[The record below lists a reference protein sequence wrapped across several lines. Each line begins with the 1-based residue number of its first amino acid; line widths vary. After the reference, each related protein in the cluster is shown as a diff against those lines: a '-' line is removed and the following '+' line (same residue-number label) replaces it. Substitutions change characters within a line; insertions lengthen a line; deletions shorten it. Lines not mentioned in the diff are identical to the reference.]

1 MVTHHNEIRNGL
13 GSKFRTIC
21 GWKNCSVRTRPDM
34 YDNNPITFLN
44 LRRLPARL
52 DYSGVAILLNFD
64 VRAVKT
70 LVGLGLLKP
79 LGNAK
84 PQNQKHF
91 ATKTIL
97 RLAEDE
103 KWLHDATKALFKQWR
118 GKYTDSELQPSE
130 IRTMDADTR

>member
-1 MVTHHNEIRNGL
+1 
-13 GSKFRTIC
+13 
-21 GWKNCSVRTRPDM
+21 M
-34 YDNNPITFLN
+34 YDNNPITLLN
-44 LRRLPARL
+44 MRRLPARL
-52 DYSGVAILLNFD
+52 DYSGVAVLLNFD

-79 LGNAK
+79 LGNPK

-103 KWLHDATKALFKQWR
+103 KWLHDATKALLRYWGNKH
-118 GKYTDSELQPSE
+118 
-130 IRTMDADTR
+130 DAPLEALSDQ